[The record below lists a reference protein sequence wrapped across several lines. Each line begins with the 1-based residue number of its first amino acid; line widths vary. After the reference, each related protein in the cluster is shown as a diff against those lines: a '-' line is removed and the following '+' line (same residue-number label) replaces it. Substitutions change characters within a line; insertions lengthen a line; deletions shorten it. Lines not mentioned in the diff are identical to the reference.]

1 MAGSIA
7 KAYVQVIPSAEGIK
21 GKLSGLLGGEASS
34 AGDSAGQSFGSSM
47 IGKIKGILAAAGI
60 GKMLGESLQAGGA
73 LQQSLGGVE
82 TLFKDSAAQVI
93 ANAEKSYKTAGMSAN
108 QYMETVTGYSASLL
122 KSLGGDTQAAA
133 AYADRALVDM
143 ADNVNKFGTSAEA
156 IQNAYQG
163 FAKQNYTMLDNL
175 KLGYGGTQAEM
186 QRLIA
191 EAANMKEA
199 QEALGVT
206 VDANSMSFSNIV
218 DAISVVQKNMGIT
231 GATADEAAKTFSG
244 SMAAMKAS
252 FSDVLANLSLGRDIG
267 PSLTA
272 LGETV
277 FTFLKGNLLPMVGNI
292 LGTLPEVLS
301 SAFSMAIQGLNMAS
315 ANADTFLQVGIDLV
329 TGIGTAII
337 TAAPYLAE
345 AGFNLVA
352 SLGSAILS
360 TDWAQLASD
369 TITSLRGSLD
379 LAASEILGTDG
390 DIVGSMLTAIASGL
404 PDILATGGEMLSTL
418 VLGITGALP
427 GLTASALQL
436 LVSFVGQ
443 LISGLP
449 QVLSTGKTILLSVV
463 QGIQTALPSMLASA
477 GEAIGTLL
485 GGIVKNLPSILA
497 AGFDLVITLISGIGN
512 AAPDLFAGAG
522 KLLQNIGRAV
532 KDINWKQLGKDIVNG
547 LINGLGAMGNALW
560 NAAKSIAKSAL
571 NAIKSALGIASPSK
585 VMRDQVGKW
594 IPSGLAVG
602 IKANT
607 KPLTDAMHSL
617 SGLTTESLQTDL
629 QLTGNAL
636 RMPASVA
643 AQPALTTTGGI
654 SLDQIIELLTDLVE
668 GSAARE
674 SENNQLIKELTDVVG
689 RIKVGDET
697 IARAVNRYNRRTAA
711 MNGGW

>member
-1 MAGSIA
+1 MFS
-7 KAYVQVIPSAEGIK
+7 SEG
-21 GKLSGLLGGEASS
+21 ES
-34 AGDSAGQSFGSSM
+34 AGKSYGTSM
-47 IGKIKGILAAAGI
+47 IGKLKGMLAAAGI
-60 GKMLGESLQAGGA
+60 GKMLADSLNAGGA
-73 LQQSLGGVE
+73 LQQSLGGVK
-82 TLFKDSAAQVI
+82 TLFEDSAAQVI
-93 ANAEKSYKTAGMSAN
+93 SNAEQAYRKAGMSAN
-108 QYMETVTGYSASLL
+108 QYMETVTGFSASLL

-133 AYADRALVDM
+133 DYADRALVDM

-156 IQNAYQG
+156 VQNAYQG

-218 DAISVVQKNMGIT
+218 DAISVVQKKMDIT
-231 GATADEAAKTFSG
+231 GATSAEAATTFSG
-244 SMAAMKAS
+244 SMASMKAA
-252 FSDVLANLSLGRDIG
+252 FSDLLANLTTGRDIG
-267 PSLTA
+267 PALTA
-272 LGETV
+272 LGETAY
-277 FTFLKGNLLPMVGNI
+277 TFVVGNLLPMVGNA
-292 LGTLPEVLS
+292 LKALPEVLS

-315 ANADTFLQVGIDLV
+315 ANAESLLQAGIDLV
-329 TGIGTAII
+329 TGIGTSII

-360 TDWAQLASD
+360 TDWAQLASN
-369 TITSLRGSLD
+369 TIASLRGSLD
-379 LAASEILGTDG
+379 LAAAEILGTDG
-390 DIVGSMLTAIASGL
+390 DIVGSMLTAIATGL

-418 VLGITGALP
+418 VTGISGALP
-427 GLTASALQL
+427 SLTAEALRQLMAFANQL
-436 LVSFVGQ
+436 L
-443 LISGLP
+443 SGLP

-485 GGIVKNLPSILA
+485 SGIVRNLPSILA

-560 NAAKSIAKSAL
+560 NAAKSVARSAL

-594 IPSGLAVG
+594 IPSGMAVG
-602 IKANT
+602 IEANT

-617 SGLTTESLQTDL
+617 SGLTTDTLQTDL
-629 QLTGNAL
+629 QLNTAAL
-636 RMPASVA
+636 RMPSPVA
-643 AQPALTTTGGI
+643 ASTGIVPAEDSLSAILEKIHDMEESNMALQGQTVSILRQLLEAVLGI
-654 SLDQIIELLTDLVE
+654 TIGDDVI
-668 GSAARE
+668 GRAA
-674 SENNQLIKELTDVVG
+674 D
-689 RIKVGDET
+689 
-697 IARAVNRYNRRTAA
+697 RYNRS
-711 MNGGW
+711 MNIVTGAY